1 MLIIPLIPI
10 SYPFTTLF
18 FVATD
23 EGLTFFEVTL
33 ALLLNPAETN
43 LGNLRV
49 MSLSAGVYRPFVVTA
64 DIVLLFVKALE
75 LFLFY
80 GI

>member
-1 MLIIPLIPI
+1 MPI

-49 MSLSAGVYRPFVVTA
+49 MSLSAGVYRPFVGTA